1 MGSADPAL
9 LCVTHIH
16 THMSCLVSLSPEPPP
31 TFMAQHSL
39 LSYRSTCSLLLLV
52 LFQALTPCSAP
63 LLPVLGHIVQVL
75 TNFHSC
81 QIFLCQVPS
90 SPLRTSAGQCFGQP
104 SKKTLLWEP
113 IVLHPGNMFKLTPDG
128 VLSVLPLPL
137 VSDSQRSAH
146 TPVMEAVE
154 LFQVSPSSTQHSLP
168 YCSTER
174 MQALYMCLLVATVRC
189 SSLKTAYL
197 NAPKALDAF
206 ATLLFTSMCD

>member
-1 MGSADPAL
+1 M
-9 LCVTHIH
+9 
-16 THMSCLVSLSPEPPP
+16 
-31 TFMAQHSL
+31 Q
-39 LSYRSTCSLLLLV
+39 RST
-52 LFQALTPCSAP
+52 
-63 LLPVLGHIVQVL
+63 
-75 TNFHSC
+75 
-81 QIFLCQVPS
+81 S
-90 SPLRTSAGQCFGQP
+90 SCFGPHCTSPHQL
-104 SKKTLLWEP
+104 SQLSDLS
-113 IVLHPGNMFKLTPDG
+113 LPGPFISFADLCWAVFWATIQKDIALGAYSPASRQHLQATPDG

-137 VSDSQRSAH
+137 VSDFQRSAH

-174 MQALYMCLLVATVRC
+174 VQALYMCLLVATVRC